1 MARTK
6 TVQQL
11 VINLDHEV
19 SLESNLLNRYAR
31 LPATRR
37 QEWLRGL
44 LLQGFREEIR
54 ALSGVQAS
62 ARRRPMMV
70 FTRRISRQTLT
81 PVDTGDQETMT
92 TKVQAPMSSAASK
105 PFTALG
111 KVIG

>member
-1 MARTK
+1 MVKTK

-11 VINLDHEV
+11 VIELDHEV

-31 LPATRR
+31 LPANRR

-44 LLQGFREEIR
+44 LLQGFRDEIR
-54 ALSGVQAS
+54 VLSGVQAS
-62 ARRRPMMV
+62 ARRHPMMA
-70 FTRRISRQTLT
+70 FTRRISRQALP
-81 PVDTGDQETMT
+81 PVDTGDQETMA
-92 TKVQAPMSSAASK
+92 TKVQAAIPTATGK

>member
-1 MARTK
+1 M
-6 TVQQL
+6 QQL
-11 VINLDHEV
+11 VIELDHEV

-44 LLQGFREEIR
+44 LLQGFRDEIR
-54 ALSGVQAS
+54 TLSGVQAS
-62 ARRRPMMV
+62 ERRRPMMA
-70 FTRRISRQTLT
+70 FTRRISRKTLP
-81 PVDTGDQETMT
+81 PVVTRDQETMA
-92 TKVQAPMSSAASK
+92 TKVQATMPTAAGK

>member
-1 MARTK
+1 MAKTK

-11 VINLDHEV
+11 VIRLDHEV
-19 SLESNLLNRYAR
+19 SLESNLLNRYAY
-31 LPATRR
+31 LPTNRR

-44 LLQGFREEIR
+44 LLQGFRDECR

-62 ARRRPMMV
+62 ERRRPMMA
-70 FTRRISRQTLT
+70 FTRRISRKTLP
-81 PVDTGDQETMT
+81 PVVTGDQGTMA
-92 TKVQAPMSSAASK
+92 TKVQAPMPTAAGK